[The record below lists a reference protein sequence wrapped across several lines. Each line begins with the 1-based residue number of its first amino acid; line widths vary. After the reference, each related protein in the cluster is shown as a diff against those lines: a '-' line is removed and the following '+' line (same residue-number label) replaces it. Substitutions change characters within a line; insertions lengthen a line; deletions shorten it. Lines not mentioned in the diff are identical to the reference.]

1 MRRKIA
7 SLGRME
13 LKQLELI
20 SIHLCMELVT
30 LSHLI
35 IRSVTFSS
43 EHIDSDST
51 LTIIFLLL
59 YCSINGLDLLMKWDS
74 IYLVELINT
83 TTMDAWLIEM
93 LRFDP
98 GLAAGLGY
106 SATQLGY
113 SGSVGLDGAGLH
125 LELLDGLAYGTQPG
139 FNNTFLRCHATCSTK
154 QGRVD
159 SIMPSLIVLRSARRF
174 ISCILVNYGFKFWVR
189 GFAKLS
195 LV

>member
-1 MRRKIA
+1 
-7 SLGRME
+7 
-13 LKQLELI
+13 
-20 SIHLCMELVT
+20 
-30 LSHLI
+30 
-35 IRSVTFSS
+35 
-43 EHIDSDST
+43 
-51 LTIIFLLL
+51 
-59 YCSINGLDLLMKWDS
+59 
-74 IYLVELINT
+74 
-83 TTMDAWLIEM
+83 MDAWLIEM

-125 LELLDGLAYGTQPG
+125 LELLDGLAYGTQAG